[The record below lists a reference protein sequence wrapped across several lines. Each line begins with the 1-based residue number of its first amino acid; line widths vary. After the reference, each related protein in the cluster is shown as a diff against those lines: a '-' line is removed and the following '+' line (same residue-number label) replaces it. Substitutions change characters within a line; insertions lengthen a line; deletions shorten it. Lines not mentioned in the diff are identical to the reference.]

1 MSYNPDNHPAKTQN
15 EQSILITEKSTH
27 IASIIKRYNALLDE
41 IISIE
46 TEESMKLAQ
55 NHPELSK
62 WQAGIEDEC
71 SDRIY
76 AVGEPLRE
84 YLVELIVTDVKR
96 QCYDIL

>member
-1 MSYNPDNHPAKTQN
+1 MSYNPNNHLAQTHS
-15 EQSILITEKSTH
+15 EQSILITDKATQ

-46 TEESMKLAQ
+46 TQESMQLAQ

-71 SDRIY
+71 TDRIY

-84 YLVELIVTDVKR
+84 YLVELIVADVKR
-96 QCYDIL
+96 QCYDIS